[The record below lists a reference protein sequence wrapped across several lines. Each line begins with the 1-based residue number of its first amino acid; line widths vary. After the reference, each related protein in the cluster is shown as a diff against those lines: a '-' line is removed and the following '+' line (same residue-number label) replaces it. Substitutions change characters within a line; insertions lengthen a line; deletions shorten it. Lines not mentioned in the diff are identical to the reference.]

1 MVDPEPTQ
9 ATRMAKLAK
18 LQASVR
24 MGGKG
29 TMRRKK
35 KATHRTA
42 PTDDRRFQATIKK
55 MGMAQ
60 ITGIE
65 EVNLFRDDGTVTNFM
80 NPTVQAQLHASTYV
94 ISGQNQ
100 TKPLQ
105 DMLPSLI
112 NQLGPDNIKNIK
124 NLMEHLVAKEGGE
137 NGPAEEGDEE
147 IPELMETENF
157 ENVDGQKVSLK
168 IPFFD
173 MSLFVAFYGYAG
185 AKKSTTYFV
194 T

>member
-157 ENVDGQKVSLK
+157 ENVDGQKDETK
-168 IPFFD
+168 GEPD
-173 MSLFVAFYGYAG
+173 EQAEEAP
-185 AKKSTTYFV
+185 AEEPKECAEECC
-194 T
+194 